1 MGGMG
6 IFWEANRISTKAL
19 QSPRGWKDMLLAQ
32 RGQRLTVS
40 CKKKK
45 KNSRMVGRNQR
56 WFSRDDIA
64 QRQETNED
72 KWVVQSKYNQ
82 VLFFL
87 LDQGFWLKITNCG
100 WRAVSCTLSESTQYF
115 IMLGVNRLNR
125 SDGWFVLT
133 IHRTVHKV
141 HTAKGQRLFLI
152 LSIDWKDWSK
162 TASCITQSSGRGLR
176 REAKKKKFRQKEN
189 N

>member
-45 KNSRMVGRNQR
+45 IEWLEGARGGSVEMTSLWDKKQMK
-56 WFSRDDIA
+56 
-64 QRQETNED
+64 TNELSSQNTIRCFFF
-72 KWVVQSKYNQ
+72 VVGP
-82 VLFFL
+82 
-87 LDQGFWLKITNCG
+87 GFWLKITNCG

-133 IHRTVHKV
+133 IHRAVHKV

-162 TASCITQSSGRGLR
+162 TASCITQSSGRGLH
-176 REAKKKKFRQKEN
+176 REAKQKKFRQKEN

>member
-1 MGGMG
+1 MVNGRNGNFLKG
-6 IFWEANRISTKAL
+6 KPYFNESPAKPAWLERHAFSTERSVANCVR
-19 QSPRGWKDMLLAQ
+19 Q
-32 RGQRLTVS
+32 
-40 CKKKK
+40 KKKI
-45 KNSRMVGRNQR
+45 KNSRMVGRNQS
-56 WFSRDDIA
+56 WFGRDDIT

-72 KWVVQSKYNQ
+72 KWVVQSKYNR
-82 VLFFL
+82 VLYFFVGP
-87 LDQGFWLKITNCG
+87 GFWLKITNCG
-100 WRAVSCTLSESTQYF
+100 WRAASCTLSESTQYF

-162 TASCITQSSGRGLR
+162 TASCITQSSGRELH
-176 REAKKKKFRQKEN
+176 REAKKKKFR
-189 N
+189 